1 MEHHSFEGGHM
12 KILLCSYAFMPSVGG
27 IETVGAI
34 LAEQFCRLGSAVT
47 VVTNTPGDD
56 TSAVYEILRQPS
68 SKVLRQLGCNADI
81 IFQNNIS
88 LQTLLPLLT
97 CGRPVL
103 VAHHV
108 ALARLDGR
116 RGWQDYLKLAL
127 LPLCRHI
134 AISEAIA
141 AMLPVKSQV
150 IWDPF
155 ETAEFVGLGDGQRA
169 KDIVFMG
176 RLVSQKGCDLL
187 LRSLSLLKQEGIC
200 PSLSII
206 GDGPEMPALKNM
218 TAELG
223 LSDQVQFLGTI
234 REGRGKEVAC
244 HKIMAVP
251 STYAEPF
258 GVVALEGI
266 ASGCVV
272 VASSAGGLPEAV
284 GPCGMLFPNGDARA
298 LASALKGLLASP
310 RLREKMTSQSARHLE
325 RFQPEAVA
333 KSYLNAFQSAL
344 RR

>member
-1 MEHHSFEGGHM
+1 MD
-12 KILLCSYAFMPSVGG
+12 KLKQRLLILSYAFAPSVGG

-34 LAEQFCRLGSAVT
+34 LAEQFCRLGHTVN
-47 VVTNTPGDD
+47 VVTSTPGDD
-56 TSAVYEILRQPS
+56 ISARYTVVRRPSFRKLRE
-68 SKVLRQLGCNADI
+68 LGHNSDI

-88 LQTLLPLLT
+88 LKLLLPLAF
-97 CGRPVL
+97 CGKPIVIGHQGPLRRP
-103 VAHHV
+103 
-108 ALARLDGR
+108 DGR
-116 RGWQDYLKLAL
+116 RGWEEYLKLAV
-127 LPLCRHI
+127 LPLCSHI
-134 AISEAIA
+134 SNSEAIA
-141 AMLPVKSQV
+141 ATLPVKSVV
-150 IWDPF
+150 IGNPF
-155 ETAEFVGLGDGQRA
+155 ETVEFAGLGEGERS

-176 RLVSQKGCDLL
+176 RLVSEKGCDLL

-200 PSLSII
+200 PSLSVI
-206 GDGPEMPALKNM
+206 GDGPEMPSLKNT

-223 LSDQVQFLGTI
+223 LSDQVQFLGTL
-234 REGRGKEVAC
+234 REGRGREVAR

-298 LASALKGLLASP
+298 LASALKDLLANP
-310 RLREKMTSQSARHLE
+310 QVREKMTSQSARHLE

-333 KSYLNAFQSAL
+333 KSYLNVFQSAL